1 MICWQ
6 IGIRRNFS
14 RYLNG
19 ELDKRTVE
27 RIENH
32 LLDCLQ
38 CRARLARI
46 RAGHMFVQHLP
57 RLKPERDPWVAIEAA
72 IDSGKMPSPVA
83 KGFTRL
89 AFWRNISFNQNL
101 SFYRKQ
107 VAGLAIIALLTA
119 GLVFVLDHRESGVM
133 AWPELGESFDEK
145 EYHEVSIANI
155 SSNTKPHVVAEGYVS
170 EVRIDKDGDLTF
182 RLVEDLQQREPFIVC
197 EIIEPI
203 RLEAPSVGSRV
214 RVYGVSRYDDQENH
228 RWHEVHPVLN
238 IETVPR

>member
-6 IGIRRNFS
+6 INVRRNFS

-19 ELDKRTVE
+19 ELDKHAVE

-32 LLDCLQ
+32 LLDCLR
-38 CRARLARI
+38 CRARLAHI
-46 RAGHMFVQHLP
+46 RDGHVFAQHLP
-57 RLKPERDPWVAIEAA
+57 RLKPERDPWAAIEAA
-72 IDSGKMPSPVA
+72 IYSDKTPVPVA
-83 KGFTRL
+83 GRAKRL
-89 AFWRNISFNQNL
+89 AFWHDLSFKHKLSFNKRL
-101 SFYRKQ
+101 
-107 VAGLAIIALLTA
+107 AAAAAIIVLLTA
-119 GLVFVLDHRESGVM
+119 GLIFVLAREESGESP
-133 AWPELGESFDEK
+133 WPEIAESFDER

-182 RLVEDLQQREPFIVC
+182 RLVENLQQREPFIVC

-238 IETVPR
+238 IETIPR

>member
-6 IGIRRNFS
+6 FDIRRNFS

-19 ELDKRTVE
+19 ELDKRAVE

-46 RAGHMFVQHLP
+46 RAGHLFAQHLP
-57 RLKPERDPWVAIEAA
+57 RLKPGRDPWVAIEAA
-72 IDSGKMPSPVA
+72 IDSGNIPVPVA
-83 KGFTRL
+83 GRVSRL
-89 AFWRNISFNQNL
+89 AFWRDLSFNHNL
-101 SFYRKQ
+101 SFYRKLAAG
-107 VAGLAIIALLTA
+107 VALIALLTA
-119 GLVFVLDHRESGVM
+119 GLVLALGRSESG
-133 AWPELGESFDEK
+133 ALGWPELGESFDEK

>member
-6 IGIRRNFS
+6 IDVRRNFS

-19 ELDKRTVE
+19 ELDKRAVE

-46 RAGHMFVQHLP
+46 RAGHLFVQHLP
-57 RLKPERDPWVAIEAA
+57 RLKPQRDPWEAIEAA
-72 IDSGKMPSPVA
+72 IYSDKMPAPVA
-83 KGFTRL
+83 RL
-89 AFWRNISFNQNL
+89 AFWRNLSFGHNL
-101 SFYRKQ
+101 SFNKKLAAG
-107 VAGLAIIALLTA
+107 VAVIVLLIAGLFI
-119 GLVFVLDHRESGVM
+119 VLDLREAGERS
-133 AWPELGESFDEK
+133 WPEIAESFDEK
-145 EYHEVSIANI
+145 EYHEVSISNI
-155 SSNTKPHVVAEGYVS
+155 SSNTKPHVVAEGYVT

>member
-6 IGIRRNFS
+6 IDVRRNFS
-14 RYLNG
+14 RYLDG
-19 ELDKRTVE
+19 ELDKRAVE

-32 LLDCLQ
+32 LLDCIQ

-46 RAGHMFVQHLP
+46 RDGHLFVYHLP
-57 RLKPERDPWVAIEAA
+57 RLRPERDPWAAIEAA
-72 IDSGKMPSPVA
+72 IDSDKTERA
-83 KGFTRL
+83 TRL
-89 AFWRNISFNQNL
+89 AFWRNLSFRHTLSFNRRL
-101 SFYRKQ
+101 AAA
-107 VAGLAIIALLTA
+107 VAVIALLIA
-119 GLVFVLDHRESGVM
+119 GLIVALDRRESGEM
-133 AWPELGESFDEK
+133 AWPEIAESFDEK

-155 SSNTKPHVVAEGYVS
+155 STNTKPHVVAEGYVT

-203 RLEAPSVGSRV
+203 RLEPPSVGSRV

>member
-6 IGIRRNFS
+6 IDVRRNFS

-19 ELDKRTVE
+19 ELDRHAVE

-32 LLDCLQ
+32 LLDCLR

-46 RAGHMFVQHLP
+46 RDGHLFAQHLP
-57 RLKPERDPWVAIEAA
+57 RLKPERDPWTAIEAA
-72 IDSGKMPSPVA
+72 IYSDKTVAPVA
-83 KGFTRL
+83 GRVTRPVFWRDLSFKQNLTFIKRL
-89 AFWRNISFNQNL
+89 AAA
-101 SFYRKQ
+101 
-107 VAGLAIIALLTA
+107 VAVIALLTA
-119 GLVFVLDHRESGVM
+119 GLIFVLNREEAGEM
-133 AWPELGESFDEK
+133 TWREIAESFDEK
-145 EYHEVSIANI
+145 EYHEVTISNIAN
-155 SSNTKPHVVAEGYVS
+155 NTKPHVVAEGYVT

-182 RLVEDLQQREPFIVC
+182 RLVEDLHQREPFIVC